1 MKTKANSF
9 GAGIKRW
16 YHIIML
22 IFIGKIST
30 AKLAIRRRLI
40 GTTTNNDGSGTGSGS
55 CRVTASTNSNTNTN
69 TGTTTANGINSLNR
83 TGNSH
88 RSTET
93 NGHLNTA
100 IVAPM
105 NAKADNE
112 SSNGNCVINIIQSS
126 TEL

>member
-16 YHIIML
+16 YQIIML
-22 IFIGKIST
+22 NFMGKIST
-30 AKLAIRRRLI
+30 VKLAIRRRLF
-40 GTTTNNDGSGTGSGS
+40 GTTNGDGSGSSSGLS
-55 CRVTASTNSNTNTN
+55 SNRVTTSTNTN
-69 TGTTTANGINSLNR
+69 TSTGSTTANGINSLNR

-112 SSNGNCVINIIQSS
+112 SSNGNYN
-126 TEL
+126 